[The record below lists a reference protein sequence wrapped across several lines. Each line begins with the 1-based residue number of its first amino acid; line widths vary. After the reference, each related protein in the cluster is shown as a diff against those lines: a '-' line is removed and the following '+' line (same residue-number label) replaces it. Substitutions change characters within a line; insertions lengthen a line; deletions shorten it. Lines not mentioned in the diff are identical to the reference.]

1 MNPMKILDDMRTIKQ
16 LLTDAERIAREM
28 GQEEPGAEHLL
39 LSAIALPDGS
49 ASRVLNSLGVDAERI
64 RAALRDEQADALVAA
79 GMPRER
85 AAALAEPEPLSPGAD
100 PIAFACP
107 HPGAAPIV
115 YGAGLSAREVFQEA
129 GRLARASKQRLAG
142 AHVVAAIAVL
152 ERGTMP
158 RVLDRLGVDREQL
171 EDAARVELGA
181 R

>member
-1 MNPMKILDDMRTIKQ
+1 MNPMKMLDDMRTIKQ

-49 ASRVLNSLGVDAERI
+49 ASRALHSLGVDADRI

-85 AAALAEPEPLSPGAD
+85 AEALADSEPLLPGA
-100 PIAFACP
+100 PP
-107 HPGAAPIV
+107 MV
-115 YGAGLSAREVFQEA
+115 YVAGPSAREVFQEA
-129 GRLARASKQRLAG
+129 GRLARASKQRLVG
-142 AHVVAAIAVL
+142 AHVVAAIAGL
-152 ERGTMP
+152 QRGTMP
-158 RVLDRLGVDREQL
+158 RVLDRLGVGREQL
-171 EDAARVELGA
+171 ADAARAELGA